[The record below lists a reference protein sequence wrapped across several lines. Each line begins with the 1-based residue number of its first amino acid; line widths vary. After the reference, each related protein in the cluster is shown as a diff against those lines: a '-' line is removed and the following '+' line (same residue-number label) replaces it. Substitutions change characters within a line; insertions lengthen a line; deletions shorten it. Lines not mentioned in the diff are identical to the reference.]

1 MDTMTT
7 GAKESHVFHAHM
19 LLGTVCPEECHAGKD
34 LQTRMKLSPV
44 QAARMGYVLYH
55 NLL

>member
-1 MDTMTT
+1 MSSMLTW
-7 GAKESHVFHAHM
+7 

-44 QAARMGYVLYH
+44 YAARMGYMLYH
-55 NLL
+55 SLL

>member
-1 MDTMTT
+1 MTT
-7 GAKESHVFHAHM
+7 GAEESHVFHAHM

-34 LQTRMKLSPV
+34 LQTRMKLSLV
-44 QAARMGYVLYH
+44 RAARMGYVFYH